1 MARLKR
7 VAPIGVTLHIVQR
20 GNNRQVCFCDEHDM
34 KAYLSWLMEFSV
46 KHQVE
51 IHAWVLM
58 TNHVH
63 LLCTSRQAMGVS
75 KMMQSLGR
83 VYVRYFNQRYGRSG
97 TLWEGRFKSC
107 LVDSE
112 NYLLEVYRYIE
123 LNTVRAAMVN
133 CPAEYSWSGYQCNA
147 MGKQSALQT
156 PHELYQRLGPTR
168 ELRQEAYRE
177 LFRTRIPQG
186 FISDIRR
193 CTNSGVAFAGEKF
206 ISEIESLKLGR
217 VSARA
222 SGRPRSV

>member
-7 VAPIGVTLHIVQR
+7 VAPIGVPQHIVQR

-34 KAYLSWLMEFSV
+34 KAYLSWLMELSV

-63 LLCTSRQAMGVS
+63 LLCTSRQTMGVS

-112 NYLLEVYRYIE
+112 NYLLEVYRYLE
-123 LNTVRAAMVN
+123 LNPVRAAMVN
-133 CPAEYSWSGYQCNA
+133 CPAEYS
-147 MGKQSALQT
+147 
-156 PHELYQRLGPTR
+156 
-168 ELRQEAYRE
+168 
-177 LFRTRIPQG
+177 
-186 FISDIRR
+186 
-193 CTNSGVAFAGEKF
+193 
-206 ISEIESLKLGR
+206 
-217 VSARA
+217 
-222 SGRPRSV
+222 

>member
-1 MARLKR
+1 
-7 VAPIGVTLHIVQR
+7 
-20 GNNRQVCFCDEHDM
+20 
-34 KAYLSWLMEFSV
+34 MEFSI

-58 TNHVH
+58 SNHVH
-63 LLCTSRQAMGVS
+63 LLCKSSQAMGVC

-83 VYVRYFNQRYGRSG
+83 VYARYFNQRYARSG
-97 TLWEGRFKSC
+97 TLWEGRFKFC

-112 NYLLEVYRYIE
+112 NYLLEMYRYIE
-123 LNTVRAAMVN
+123 LNPVSSIN
-133 CPAEYSWSGYQCNA
+133 G
-147 MGKQSALQT
+147 
-156 PHELYQRLGPTR
+156 LGLLENYERMLT
-168 ELRQEAYRE
+168 RE
-177 LFRTRIPQG
+177 LFRTRMPQG

-206 ISEIESLKLGR
+206 ISEIESLKLGM